1 MNVLVIAPHPDD
13 EIIGMGG
20 TIAKKVLE
28 GHDVYVCVVT
38 KAYQPL
44 FSEKMVEQGRSECR
58 RADALLG
65 VKETCFLDFP
75 AVMLE
80 TVPRYK
86 LNDELLRTIQRVK
99 PDEVYIPHRGD
110 MQLDHKMIVDA
121 AMVALRPKYEHIVK
135 RIYAYETLSETGW
148 DVPNTTN
155 EFIPTVYEDITATIQ
170 KKLDAMS
177 IFQSQLAVFPNA
189 RSIEAI
195 LALAKYRGATVS
207 VRTAEAFT
215 LIREIK

>member
-20 TIAKKVLE
+20 TIAKRVLE
-28 GHDVYVCVVT
+28 GHNVYVCVVT
-38 KAYQPL
+38 KAYQPIFNEEL
-44 FSEKMVEQGRSECR
+44 IEQGRLECR

-65 VKETCFLDFP
+65 VKETYFLDFP

-86 LNDELLRTIQRVK
+86 LNDEILKTIQK
-99 PDEVYIPHRGD
+99 INPDEVYIPHRGD
-110 MQLDHKMIVDA
+110 MQLDHKMVVDA
-121 AMVALRPKYEHIVK
+121 AMVALRPKYKHSVK

-155 EFIPTVYEDITATIQ
+155 EFIPTVYEDISSTIR
-170 KKLDAMS
+170 KKLDAMN
-177 IFQSQLAVFPNA
+177 IFQSQLMDFPNA

-195 LALAKYRGATVS
+195 QALAEYRGAIVS
-207 VRTAEAFT
+207 VRNAEAFT